1 MPRHDD
7 SDDLAALDFSSY
19 ASESDDG
26 DLESDALD
34 FSADEEIEDESDVE
48 ALYEYSPAE
57 AEEEAGAELDA
68 IASATEVVDEGD
80 KDDEDEIGLFTVT
93 NPPETVS
100 VSSIIDGRTQR
111 VRLSPKVSSM
121 TEAEL
126 AEEILVLAGLAKQK
140 GLAGQH
146 NFLLENDA
154 LQENMRE
161 MGLDDNDFLHDM
173 IDNVMHLPTQEEADA
188 AQAEVFSTRYTADK

>member
-1 MPRHDD
+1 MPQHDD
-7 SDDLAALDFSSY
+7 SDNLAALDFSSH

-34 FSADEEIEDESDVE
+34 FSVDEDSEEESDVE
-48 ALYEYSPAE
+48 ALYEYAPAE
-57 AEEEAGAELDA
+57 DEEEAGAELDA
-68 IASATEVVDEGD
+68 IASATEVVDED
-80 KDDEDEIGLFTVT
+80 EDDEDEIGLFTVT

-100 VSSIIDGRTQR
+100 VSSIMDGRTQR
-111 VRLSPKVSSM
+111 VRLSPKVGSM

-161 MGLDDNDFLHDM
+161 MGLEDNDFLHDM